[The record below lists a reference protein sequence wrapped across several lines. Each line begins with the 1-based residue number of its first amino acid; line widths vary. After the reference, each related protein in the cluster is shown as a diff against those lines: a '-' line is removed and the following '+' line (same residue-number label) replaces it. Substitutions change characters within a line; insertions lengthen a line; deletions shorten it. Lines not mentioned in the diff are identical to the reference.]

1 MSIRSQQAPSP
12 SQGWRGSMGLMRWRL
27 RASELRLFIVP
38 ALVGGDMLCGIL
50 NKHWRQPPGICGVT
64 PRELFARSLSFLPV
78 TRGCQSLLHGVTV
91 RTSGPGTQGHCPA
104 PGATSLDPVLTGH
117 AVLS

>member
-1 MSIRSQQAPSP
+1 MSTRSQQAPSP
-12 SQGWRGSMGLMRWRL
+12 SQVWRGPMGLMRWRL
-27 RASELRLFIVP
+27 RASELRLFIVS

-64 PRELFARSLSFLPV
+64 LRELFARSLSFLPV

-91 RTSGPGTQGHCPA
+91 RTSGPGHRGTAQPLEPQVWILC
-104 PGATSLDPVLTGH
+104 
-117 AVLS
+117 